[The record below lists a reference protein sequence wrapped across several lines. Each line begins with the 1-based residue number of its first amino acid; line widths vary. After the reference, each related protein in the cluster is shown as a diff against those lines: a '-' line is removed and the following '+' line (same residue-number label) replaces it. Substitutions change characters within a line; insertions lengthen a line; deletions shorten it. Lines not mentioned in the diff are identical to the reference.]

1 MDSARGMA
9 NALLAGRVRLAS
21 REDDG
26 AGGCVLGFEAATVRL
41 SRREL
46 TVLAAAEGGVAN
58 KFVAIEQSLACSTV
72 SESLQTALAK
82 LGFAS
87 RAEFLKV
94 MACLRVNAR
103 DPELVFEHQR
113 QRARL
118 VGDAQLCWLFLPVEA
133 LGLDPR
139 LTQAERQIVA
149 GVLNGR
155 TNAAIATARRT
166 SCRTVANQLAA
177 IYRKLGVSS
186 RWELAARV
194 GRTSTPAPSA
204 VPVAC

>member
-1 MDSARGMA
+1 MA
-9 NALLAGRVRLAS
+9 DALLAGRMRLAS
-21 REDDG
+21 REEDG
-26 AGGCVLGFEAATVRL
+26 AGGCVLGFEAASIRL

-46 TVLAAAEGGVAN
+46 SVLAAAERGAAN
-58 KFVAIEQSLACSTV
+58 KLVAIEQSLACSTV

-94 MACLRVNAR
+94 MACLRVNA
-103 DPELVFEHQR
+103 PKLS
-113 QRARL
+113 ARL

-166 SCRTVANQLAA
+166 SCRTGRQSTRGDLPKA
-177 IYRKLGVSS
+177 RCFFTLGARRARRPREFAV
-186 RWELAARV
+186 RV
-194 GRTSTPAPSA
+194 GRRRSRRCLLARE
-204 VPVAC
+204 